1 MAFFATCL
9 YDLVIFWKCCCCY
22 GEPENTF
29 GAPPPQG
36 GSSYGESEKKVSFES
51 IVLSREACGASS
63 PGSPPST
70 AGRPTNG
77 QNEAAYVL
85 GDTVAI
91 KYVVEPSIDAILL
104 SIEPQKISEK
114 PPRGPMGTCKDS
126 TPDLSLSK

>member
-9 YDLVIFWKCCCCY
+9 YDFWKCCCYY

-36 GSSYGESEKKVSFES
+36 GSSYGESEKSVRFES

-70 AGRPTNG
+70 ANG

>member
-1 MAFFATCL
+1 MAIFIVLWPYLSTTKLRCL
-9 YDLVIFWKCCCCY
+9 QKNNI
-22 GEPENTF
+22 GHTT
-29 GAPPPQG
+29 QG

-51 IVLSREACGASS
+51 IILSREACGASS
-63 PGSPPST
+63 AGSPLST